1 MENNMKATLNHFK
14 SWWQR
19 EVIDKS
25 ASLEDKQKLLAALE
39 GKDDP
44 TVYDISDEMIE
55 FIRGEIE

>member
-1 MENNMKATLNHFK
+1 MENNLTLNHFK

-19 EVIDKS
+19 EILDKGI
-25 ASLEDKQKLLAALE
+25 SLEDKQKLLAEIVAN
-39 GKDDP
+39 DDP